1 MRAPTS
7 NPRCIG
13 ALLVLATAVSVAC
26 GPASQGGRASASDD
40 PPQPIA
46 DPTAPGPTP
55 APAPQPDAP
64 SPDHP
69 TPHGGLTP
77 GEVSAKFDA
86 LASELS
92 SRLNASGVPG
102 AALAVVYGEQSLTRG
117 IGTRTKGGGAPVT
130 EHTLFSIASVTK
142 VVTAM
147 TFMTLVEQGKA
158 SLDAPAT
165 ELLPEL
171 KVQGQWPASSMTAAL
186 LMSHTSGYPNYANG
200 SYDPFQDQ
208 SPNAISKYL
217 TSHQS
222 LTLDFAPGSN
232 FSYSNFGLA
241 LVGLMV
247 ERAGGAPYAQ
257 VVRDRVLG
265 PAQMPDATFDDDQ
278 AFAGDHAVA
287 HFKENG
293 GLQTY
298 EPYSTP
304 FYEPFGGLYASAT
317 DLARFAQ
324 VFLSH
329 GGAVMSAQTAN
340 QMTASRFEGFIGLG
354 PFLMD
359 TPIGKLVY
367 HGGSQLGFL
376 TDVYIAVDAGF
387 AVAVTVNGDWDE
399 AVTPDIVHS
408 AFQSFVGLD
417 LPT

>member
-1 MRAPTS
+1 
-7 NPRCIG
+7 
-13 ALLVLATAVSVAC
+13 
-26 GPASQGGRASASDD
+26 
-40 PPQPIA
+40 
-46 DPTAPGPTP
+46 
-55 APAPQPDAP
+55 
-64 SPDHP
+64 
-69 TPHGGLTP
+69 
-77 GEVSAKFDA
+77 VSAKFDA
-86 LASELS
+86 LSSELS
-92 SRLNASGVPG
+92 SRLSASGVPG
-102 AALAVVYGEQSLTRG
+102 AALAVVYGEQMLTRG
-117 IGTRTKGGGAPVT
+117 IGSRSQTSGAPVT

-147 TFMTLVEQGKA
+147 TFMTLVEHGKA

-171 KVQGQWPASSMTAAL
+171 KVQGQWPASSVTAAL
-186 LMSHTSGYPNYANG
+186 LLSHTSGYPNYADG

-208 SPNAISKYL
+208 SPVAISKYL
-217 TSHQS
+217 TSYQFLS
-222 LTLDFAPGSN
+222 LDFAPGSS

-265 PAQMPDATFDDDQ
+265 PAQMPDATFDDD
-278 AFAGDHAVA
+278 AAYAGDHAVA
-287 HFKENG
+287 HFKEKG
-293 GLQTY
+293 GLETY

-329 GGAVMSAQTAN
+329 GGGVMNPQTAN
-340 QMTASRFEGFIGLG
+340 QMMTSRFEGFIGLG
-354 PFLMD
+354 PFLME
-359 TPIGKLVY
+359 TPIGKIVY

-376 TDVYIAVDAGF
+376 TDVYVAVDAGF
-387 AVAVTVNGDWDE
+387 AVAVSINGDWDE